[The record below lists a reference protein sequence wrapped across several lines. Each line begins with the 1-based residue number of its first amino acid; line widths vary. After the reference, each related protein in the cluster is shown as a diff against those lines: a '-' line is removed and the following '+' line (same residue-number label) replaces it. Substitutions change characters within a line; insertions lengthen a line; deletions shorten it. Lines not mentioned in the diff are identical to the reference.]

1 MKHLSLIFIAFALSA
16 CVNSTSPPEEKHD
29 HLRRH
34 IEAPLDKAKA
44 IDALQQQ
51 AEEQRQQQLDAL
63 TQ

>member
-1 MKHLSLIFIAFALSA
+1 MKPCALALIALTLSA
-16 CVNSTSPPEEKHD
+16 CVDSPPSEEKHD

-44 IDALQQQ
+44 VDALQQQ
-51 AEEQRQQQLDAL
+51 AEDQRQQQLDAL